1 MNTIILFWNPGISS
15 YTVRRLREDLANG
28 TYVSNWS
35 VWEHDKAHKGDR
47 FFMVRCGEGKTG
59 ICMSGRFRSEPYLDE
74 DWSGKGRK
82 VYYIDLLADVVI
94 DPDACPILST
104 AELQSLIPDFKW
116 DGGHSGR
123 LLPEKDAL
131 ILEEKWIDFLDEH
144 NEIFI
149 HHTYKNDDI
158 DDYFEETEE
167 QEYERIEPASISL
180 DPNST
185 YIITDYTEE
194 VEVAGDD
201 LEKLKAELEEKI
213 HAKGLEPPTSY
224 EFEDISEEDQQLF
237 ARMVLMAH
245 DAYKGMSY
253 NDRESYWTHV
263 TKQECYSGSKKMVML
278 LSGILKHPDYTTERL
293 IQLGVPKM
301 IVESIDAM
309 TQRDGEALE
318 KYIARLL
325 HNPPAR
331 DILDDELYDELTGIV
346 NLPTLTT
353 EDVERI
359 NCLLQI
365 RQRINKA
372 REESSISVFH
382 GKLSDFKRWTELY
395 DTQHIAIEGR
405 YTTKGI
411 SKLAKVLEDTW
422 YQSVDIS
429 RMTVKY
435 AGDFEEYLDDL
446 IFRLTEKDEELNV
459 LEKMV
464 LNQKYSSVFVKKW
477 NQVVTEDGKVLV
489 HVPTDCEP
497 RFENGIEIVGCAA
510 VSNNKKLQALI
521 YPNGLAAI
529 GDYAFINCENLVSV
543 RLPDTVTR
551 IGKGCFHSC
560 CIGDLVLSKSL
571 TEIPYSA
578 FFYNDIEHLVIPS
591 SVKRIGSEA
600 FQICHIGDDDLTIPE
615 GVEVIEYN
623 AFSNPFKHVYLPS
636 TLKEIAYDFYYE
648 EMVDDPEEMKPYVE
662 IHPDNPVYYSEVG
675 ILYRRDT
682 GKEALGKAGREQYLS
697 EQNRNL

>member
-15 YTVRRLREDLANG
+15 YTIERLREDLNAEQ
-28 TYVSNWS
+28 YVSNWS
-35 VWEHDKAHKGDR
+35 VWEHNKAHKGDR

-74 DWSGKGRK
+74 DWSGKGRE
-82 VYYIDLLADVVI
+82 VYYMDLMADVVI
-94 DPDACPILST
+94 DPDTCPILST
-104 AELQSLIPDFKW
+104 VELQSLIPDFKW

-123 LLPEKDAL
+123 LLPVEDAEK
-131 ILEEKWIDFLDEH
+131 LEDKWEEFLDEH

-158 DDYFEETEE
+158 DDYFVSTEE
-167 QEYERIEPASISL
+167 QEYERVEPASISL

-201 LEKLKAELEEKI
+201 LEKLKMELEEKM

-237 ARMVLMAH
+237 ARMVLMAR

-253 NDRESYWTHV
+253 CNKEPYWTHV
-263 TKQECYSGSKKMVML
+263 ASRAYYSGSKKMVML
-278 LSGILKHPDYTTERL
+278 LSGILRHPNYTTDRL
-293 IQLGVPKM
+293 IQMGVPKM
-301 IVESIDAM
+301 IVESVDAM
-309 TQRDGEALE
+309 TQRDGETLE
-318 KYIARLL
+318 KYIARMLN
-325 HNPPAR
+325 NPPAR
-331 DILDDELYDELTGIV
+331 DILDDELYDELTDIV
-346 NLPTLTT
+346 NYPTLTT

-359 NCLLQI
+359 NRLLQI
-365 RQRINKA
+365 RQRIKKA
-372 REESSISVFH
+372 HEESTISVFH
-382 GKLSDFKRWTELY
+382 GKLGDFKHWTELY

-429 RMTVKY
+429 KMTVKY
-435 AGDFEEYLDDL
+435 DGDFEDYAEDL

-464 LNQKYSSVFVKKW
+464 LNQKYSCVFVKRWK
-477 NQVVTEDGKVLV
+477 QVVTEDGKVLV
-489 HVPTDCEP
+489 HVPTNCLPELEHG
-497 RFENGIEIVGCAA
+497 FEIVGCAA
-510 VSNNKKLQALI
+510 VANNKKLQALI
-521 YPNGLAAI
+521 YPNGLNAI
-529 GDYAFINCENLVSV
+529 DDYAFINCENLVSV

-551 IGKGCFHSC
+551 IGEGCFHSC

-571 TEIPYSA
+571 TEIPHSA
-578 FFYNDIEHLVIPS
+578 FFYNVIEHLVIPS
-591 SVKRIGSEA
+591 SVKRICSEA

-623 AFSNPFKHVYLPS
+623 AFSNPFEHVHLPS

-648 EMVDDPEEMKPYVE
+648 EMVDDPEGMKPYVD
-662 IHPDNPVYYSEVG
+662 IHPDNPVYYSKDG
-675 ILYRRDT
+675 ILYSRET
-682 GKEALGKAGREQYLS
+682 GKEVLGKAGRPGKK
-697 EQNRNL
+697 

>member
-15 YTVRRLREDLANG
+15 YTIERLREDLNAEQ
-28 TYVSNWS
+28 YVSNWS
-35 VWEHDKAHKGDR
+35 VWEHNKAHKGDR

-74 DWSGKGRK
+74 DWSGKGRE
-82 VYYIDLLADVVI
+82 VYYMDLMADVVI
-94 DPDACPILST
+94 DPDTCPILST
-104 AELQSLIPDFKW
+104 VELQSLIPDFKW

-123 LLPEKDAL
+123 LLPVEDAEK
-131 ILEEKWIDFLDEH
+131 LEDKWEEFLDEH

-158 DDYFEETEE
+158 DDYFVSTEE
-167 QEYERIEPASISL
+167 QEYERVEPASISL

-201 LEKLKAELEEKI
+201 LEKLKMELEEKM

-237 ARMVLMAH
+237 ARMVLMAR

-253 NDRESYWTHV
+253 CNKEPYWTHV
-263 TKQECYSGSKKMVML
+263 ASRAYYSGSKKMVML
-278 LSGILKHPDYTTERL
+278 LSGILRHPNYTTDRL
-293 IQLGVPKM
+293 IQMGVPKM
-301 IVESIDAM
+301 IVESVDAM
-309 TQRDGEALE
+309 TQRDGETLE
-318 KYIARLL
+318 KYIARMLN
-325 HNPPAR
+325 NPPAR
-331 DILDDELYDELTGIV
+331 DILDDELYDELTDIV
-346 NLPTLTT
+346 NYPTLTT

-359 NCLLQI
+359 NRLLQI
-365 RQRINKA
+365 RQRIKKA
-372 REESSISVFH
+372 HEESTISVFH
-382 GKLSDFKRWTELY
+382 GKLGDFKHWTELY

-429 RMTVKY
+429 KMTVKY
-435 AGDFEEYLDDL
+435 DGDFEDYAEDL

-464 LNQKYSSVFVKKW
+464 LNQKYSCVFVKRWK
-477 NQVVTEDGKVLV
+477 QVVTEDGKVLV
-489 HVPTDCEP
+489 HVPTNCLPEL
-497 RFENGIEIVGCAA
+497 EHGIEIVGCAA
-510 VSNNKKLQALI
+510 VANNKKLQALI
-521 YPNGLAAI
+521 YPNGLNAI
-529 GDYAFINCENLVSV
+529 DDYAFINCENLVSV

-551 IGKGCFHSC
+551 IGEGCFHSC

-571 TEIPYSA
+571 TEIPHSA
-578 FFYNDIEHLVIPS
+578 FFYNVIEHLVIPS
-591 SVKRIGSEA
+591 SVKRICSEA

-623 AFSNPFKHVYLPS
+623 AFSNPFEHVHLPS

-648 EMVDDPEEMKPYVE
+648 EMVDDPEGMKPYVD
-662 IHPDNPVYYSEVG
+662 IHPDNPVYYSKGG
-675 ILYRRDT
+675 ILYSRET
-682 GKEALGKAGREQYLS
+682 GKEVLGKAGRPGKK
-697 EQNRNL
+697 